1 MAATALLK
9 EEQVLDQVLA
19 QQSIGFGLMSVA
31 GSEKPVDYALYEVS
45 HYNIGIISSDTLEV
59 GTRVTVEYRDGQSIP
74 LVVHQIVSKKNLPPG
89 YKRYR
94 LITTD
99 PEVNFERILP
109 ESSYRKVA
117 FTTRHQ
123 YHMRFARFNTEIPTR
138 VEARTFGSE
147 EPYHMKTI
155 NVSKTGFLLTSPPG
169 FRVPFHQSTLLEL
182 TIFLE
187 DQPIRCLGKVIRCEV
202 DFEKKVK
209 RYGIDICDIH
219 AEDREKYFSFIEDT
233 EHRKNRQVFRML
245 NLPMPI

>member
-1 MAATALLK
+1 MAATALIG
-9 EEQVLDQVLA
+9 EEQVLDQALA

-31 GSEKPVDYALYEVS
+31 GWEKPVDYALYEVS
-45 HYNIGIISSDTLEV
+45 HHNIGIISSDPLEV
-59 GTRVTVEYRDGQSIP
+59 GTRVTVEYRDGQPIP
-74 LVVHQIVSKKNLPPG
+74 LVVHQIVPKKNLPPG

-109 ESSYRKVA
+109 ESSHRKVS
-117 FTTRHQ
+117 FTTRHH
-123 YHMRFARFNTEIPTR
+123 YHVRFARFNTEIPTR

-155 NVSKTGFLLTSPPG
+155 NVSKTGFLLASPPG
-169 FRVPFHQSTLLEL
+169 FRVPFHESTLLEL
-182 TIFLE
+182 TLFLE

-202 DFEKKVK
+202 DFEKKIK
-209 RYGIDICDIH
+209 RYGINICDIH

-233 EHRKNRQVFRML
+233 EHRKNRQVFRSL
-245 NLPMPI
+245 KLPMPI